1 MPDPPLPPIPIA
13 SAATTRSNSTSTA
26 PSTTTVITTTL
37 TVPAP
42 PTRTPPPS
50 PTATDDPSALVPTN
64 ARSSS
69 DATIRAGL
77 TVAALG
83 PIVIFNVLL
92 LVAIAAS
99 VWCCAKRR
107 RHAKL
112 VRFRLPNSAAALPP
126 DPVVREALLRPADN
140 RMLETLGRTAS
151 AAGTLPRY
159 ATIDRIRQQQ
169 HHTDRP
175 VGPATLPRALRGS
188 RHASQSTGHA
198 RRFSDLVTPAWN
210 PHAPAFLSS
219 TTSSLFPAM
228 PPPEYGAHH
237 LHPPAR
243 PRSLTVP
250 ALLSSL
256 TLGGTPVV
264 VEDDSD
270 DGPLDSHLVR
280 EIQQHRADRSR
291 PTTPTSAS
299 PRRIGHAAVTPSTP
313 TSPAASRASYAAL
326 ATLDES
332 ALSSLSSRPPSPCDS
347 SSIPRDGDSVV
358 P

>member
-13 SAATTRSNSTSTA
+13 SKATSSSNSTSTA
-26 PSTTTVITTTL
+26 TSTTFISTTPII
-37 TVPAP
+37 PAP
-42 PTRTPPPS
+42 TRAAPPS
-50 PTATDDPSALVPTN
+50 STATDDPLALVPTN
-64 ARSSS
+64 ARSSNDS
-69 DATIRAGL
+69 TIRAGL

-92 LVAIAAS
+92 LVAIAVS

-107 RHAKL
+107 RHAKMI
-112 VRFRLPNSAAALPP
+112 RFRLPNSAAALPP

-140 RMLETLGRTAS
+140 RMLDTIGRTAS

-169 HHTDRP
+169 QSHHTDRL

-188 RHASQSTGHA
+188 RHASQSAGHA
-198 RRFSDLVTPAWN
+198 RRYSDLVTPGMSTHWN
-210 PHAPAFLSS
+210 PHAPAFMSS

-237 LHPPAR
+237 LHAPASR
-243 PRSLTVP
+243 QRSLTVP

-256 TLGGTPVV
+256 TLGI
-264 VEDDSD
+264 EDDSD

-280 EIQQHRADRSR
+280 EIQQHRAERSR

-299 PRRIGHAAVTPSTP
+299 SRVRIGHAAV
-313 TSPAASRASYAAL
+313 
-326 ATLDES
+326 
-332 ALSSLSSRPPSPCDS
+332 SPCES
-347 SSIPRDGDSVV
+347 SSISCDNDTVV

>member
-13 SAATTRSNSTSTA
+13 SRATTSSNSTSTA
-26 PSTTTVITTTL
+26 TSTAFISTTST
-37 TVPAP
+37 AA
-42 PTRTPPPS
+42 PTRTAPPS
-50 PTATDDPSALVPTN
+50 PTATDDPLALVPTN
-64 ARSSS
+64 ARSSN

-92 LVAIAAS
+92 LIAIAAS

-107 RHAKL
+107 RHAKMI
-112 VRFRLPNSAAALPP
+112 RFRLPNSAVALPP

-140 RMLETLGRTAS
+140 RMLDTIGRTAS

-169 HHTDRP
+169 HGSHHTDRP

-188 RHASQSTGHA
+188 RHASQSVGHA
-198 RRFSDLVTPAWN
+198 RRFSDLVTTGPAHWN
-210 PHAPAFLSS
+210 PHAPAFMSS

-237 LHPPAR
+237 LHAPATR

-256 TLGGTPVV
+256 TLA
-264 VEDDSD
+264 VEDDGD

-280 EIQQHRADRSR
+280 EIQQHRAERSR

-299 PRRIGHAAVTPSTP
+299 SRGRIGHAAVMPGTP
-313 TSPAASRASYAAL
+313 TSTAASRASYAAL

-332 ALSSLSSRPPSPCDS
+332 VSSSRPPSPCDS
-347 SSIPRDGDSVV
+347 SSIPCDGDSVV